1 MTVLSAIR
9 NVSASIA
16 LDRPEAVF
24 SSAEREHF
32 ELQVL
37 ANTAGLHIAKD
48 YEWQALKVVATL
60 TGDGTKTAFDLPAD
74 YDRML
79 KEAELRSSRYV
90 TSLTHITDSDQWLD
104 MEIRQ
109 FNQVVGM
116 WTLHAGQIQIRPEP
130 AAAEAVKFFYMT
142 NLWAKDDQ
150 GTLKGEF
157 TKDTDTFRLSETLLQ
172 LCMIWKWRAQKGLSY
187 AQDQDNYED
196 AKEKLIATDKGS
208 RIITVG
214 RQRRLRGVTTAYPIS
229 IVP

>member
-1 MTVLSAIR
+1 MTVLSAIQ

-24 SSAEREHF
+24 SSTEREHF

-37 ANTAGLHIAKD
+37 ANTAGLYIAKD

-60 TGDGTKTAFDLPAD
+60 TGDGIKTAFDLPAD

-79 KEAELRSSRYV
+79 KEAELRSSRYI
-90 TSLTHITDSDQWLD
+90 TALTHITDSDQWLD

-109 FNQVVGM
+109 FNQVAGM
-116 WTLHAGQIQIRPEP
+116 WTLYGGQVHIRPTP
-130 AAAEAVKFFYMT
+130 APGQEVKFFHMSK
-142 NLWAKDDQ
+142 LWAKDDQ
-150 GTLKGEF
+150 STLKDGF
-157 TKDTDTFRLSETLLQ
+157 TKDTDIFRLSETLLE
-172 LCMIWKWRAQKGLSY
+172 LCMIWKWRALKGLPY

-196 AKEKLIATDKGS
+196 AKEKLITADKGA

-214 RQRRLRGVTTAYPIS
+214 RSQRLHGVTPTYPVP

>member
-1 MTVLSAIR
+1 MTVLSAIQ

-48 YEWQALKVVATL
+48 YEWQGLKVIGTL
-60 TGDGTKTAFDLPAD
+60 IGDGTKTAFELPDD

-79 KEAELRSSRYV
+79 KATQLRSSR
-90 TSLTHITDSDQWLD
+90 HITPLMHVTDSDQWLD

-109 FNQVVGM
+109 FNQVAGM
-116 WTLHAGQIQIRPEP
+116 WTLHGGQLHIRPAP
-130 AAAEAVKFFYMT
+130 ATAEEVKFFYMSK
-142 NLWAKDDQ
+142 LWVKDDQ
-150 GTLKGEF
+150 STLKVGF
-157 TKDTDTFRLSETLLQ
+157 TKDTDAFRLSETLLE
-172 LCMIWKWRAQKGLSY
+172 LCMIWKWRALKGLPY
-187 AQDQDNYED
+187 AQDHDNYED
-196 AKEKLIATDKGS
+196 AKEKLITADKGA
-208 RIITVG
+208 RIIAVG
-214 RQRRLRGVTTAYPIS
+214 RSRRQRGITAAYPIS